1 MTPLSSCS
9 FIPPLLALFVVI
21 RVAGA
26 DERCGNGWLE
36 YADLH
41 ERIITGKDAQRYVY
55 FRPDR
60 WRGYSNQLL
69 GISSMFAL
77 ALVTDRAFMI
87 EPSQFTR
94 MFYSPHIRW
103 NASLSHDTEI
113 RYVDDMKDCDAN
125 AALDALMMA
134 DLYSLYPESVLSI
147 STNVLWWPSLFRNP
161 RLAHRVEQWGLADP
175 DAFFGCAMKYLF
187 HPSKELQQALE
198 PLLEQIR
205 GKYTVGMHL
214 RLNPM
219 NGQARVEDM
228 NSYVECGR
236 DILAMNGREW
246 NDTDVRWIVATDLPD
261 IIPDLQQALGTRQ
274 LVWYDAPQDDGT
286 GVSDVATQEEREE
299 EDAFALKRA
308 VDHYLL
314 SMSNETIITFA
325 STYGLAAAHFQ
336 PEKRHHYNYGRHYHQ
351 PNMSPACE
359 LRTCSLSQPCFNKAF
374 GYFGLCDSDI
384 IYSHGVDF
392 LDSMD
397 QMYDF
402 SSKPLRLPSQ
412 CSKTDM

>member
-1 MTPLSSCS
+1 
-9 FIPPLLALFVVI
+9 
-21 RVAGA
+21 
-26 DERCGNGWLE
+26 
-36 YADLH
+36 
-41 ERIITGKDAQRYVY
+41 
-55 FRPDR
+55 
-60 WRGYSNQLL
+60 
-69 GISSMFAL
+69 
-77 ALVTDRAFMI
+77 
-87 EPSQFTR
+87 
-94 MFYSPHIRW
+94 
-103 NASLSHDTEI
+103 
-113 RYVDDMKDCDAN
+113 
-125 AALDALMMA
+125 MMA

-161 RLAHRVEQWGLADP
+161 RLAHR
-175 DAFFGCAMKYLF
+175 
-187 HPSKELQQALE
+187 
-198 PLLEQIR
+198 EQIR

-286 GVSDVATQEEREE
+286 GVSDVAEEREE